1 MFKWVVLFLV
11 LSLIAGAVSFA
22 NISDTA
28 KRISIV
34 LFTLF
39 FLMFLGLLLFAWL
52 VADALQGSGVVEPT
66 AGDLIK
72 SAIELGPVLAQH
84 MSLDLAGIGLRQG

>member
-1 MFKWVVLFLV
+1 MFKWAILFLV
-11 LSLIAGAVSFA
+11 LSLIAGALGFTGVS
-22 NISDTA
+22 DVA

-39 FLMFLGLLLFAWL
+39 FIMFLGLLLFAWL
-52 VADALQGSGVVEPT
+52 VAGALQGSGVVEPS

-84 MSLDLAGIGLRQG
+84 MPLDLAGIRLG

>member
-1 MFKWVVLFLV
+1 MFKWAVLFLV
-11 LSLIAGAVSFA
+11 LSLIAGAMGFA
-22 NISDTA
+22 GISEVA

-34 LFTLF
+34 LFVLF

-52 VADALQGSGVVEPT
+52 VAGALQGSGVVEPS

-72 SAIELGPVLAQH
+72 SLLSYPVVAQH
-84 MSLDLAGIGLRQG
+84 VPLDLARIRLG

>member
-1 MFKWVVLFLV
+1 MFKWAILFLV
-11 LSLIAGAVSFA
+11 LSLIAGALGFTG
-22 NISDTA
+22 ISDVA
-28 KRISIV
+28 KRISMV

-39 FLMFLGLLLFAWL
+39 FIMFLGLLLFAWL
-52 VADALQGSGVVEPT
+52 VAGALQGSGVVEPS

-84 MSLDLAGIGLRQG
+84 MPLDLAGIRLW

>member
-1 MFKWVVLFLV
+1 MLKWAVFLLV
-11 LSLIAGAVSFA
+11 LSLIAGAMGFA
-22 NISDTA
+22 NISEIA

-34 LFTLF
+34 LFTVF

-52 VADALQGSGVVEPT
+52 VAGALQGSGVVEPS

-72 SAIELGPVLAQH
+72 SAIELGAVLAQH
-84 MSLDLAGIGLRQG
+84 MPLDLAGIGLRQG

>member
-1 MFKWVVLFLV
+1 MLKWAILFLV
-11 LSLIAGAVSFA
+11 LSLIAGAMGFA
-22 NISDTA
+22 NVSMIA
-28 KRISIV
+28 KRIAMV

-52 VADALQGSGVVEPT
+52 VAGALQGSGVVEPS
-66 AGDLIK
+66 ASDLIK

-84 MSLDLAGIGLRQG
+84 MALDLAGIRLG